1 MKKPFVLYWLTGC
14 LLLSSVSLGFSAEPA
29 EKKKKEPEIQ
39 ISPEDQKVIA
49 LMELLQKMEM
59 LKDLDLMTIVE
70 AKK

>member
-1 MKKPFVLYWLTGC
+1 MKKYFVLYWLTGC
-14 LLLSSVSLGFSAEPA
+14 LLLSSVSPGFSEEPV
-29 EKKKKEPEIQ
+29 EEKKKEPEMK
-39 ISPEDQKVIA
+39 ISSEDQKVIA